1 MIKALLIIALVVA
14 ALVGGILT
22 LRSSARTGMP
32 GGDVIERAKQRERS
46 LEAAEKEGGNGKD
59 GKDGDQGG

>member
-1 MIKALLIIALVVA
+1 MIKALFIIALVVA

-32 GGDVIERAKQRERS
+32 SDEVIERAKKRERA
-46 LEAAEKEGGNGKD
+46 LEAAEKAGDDGGPSA
-59 GKDGDQGG
+59 

>member
-1 MIKALLIIALVVA
+1 MIKALFIIALVVA

-32 GGDVIERAKQRERS
+32 SDEVIERAKKRERA
-46 LEAAEKEGGNGKD
+46 LEAAEKEGDD
-59 GKDGDQGG
+59 GGRSP

>member
-1 MIKALLIIALVVA
+1 MKALIIILLVVG

-32 GGDVIERAKQRERS
+32 SEDVIERAKKRERE
-46 LEAAEKEGGNGKD
+46 LEAQETDEGTRGP
-59 GKDGDQGG
+59 

>member
-1 MIKALLIIALVVA
+1 MKALIIILLVVG

-32 GGDVIERAKQRERS
+32 SEDVIERAKKRERE
-46 LEAAEKEGGNGKD
+46 LEAQETDEGKRGP
-59 GKDGDQGG
+59 